1 MEEIRNR
8 LLVVETAINHI
19 DRSIAVQERINLE
32 MKERQE
38 SMDSKVTEIHNAFV
52 AAKGVKWIFYSLIL
66 PMLAFIGAKIT
77 GLFDIVV
84 RNIN

>member
-52 AAKGVKWIFYSLIL
+52 AAKGVKWVFYSLIL

>member
-1 MEEIRNR
+1 MEEVKSR
-8 LLVVETAINHI
+8 LLVVEDAIKHI

-52 AAKGVKWIFYSLIL
+52 AAKGVKWVFYSFIL
-66 PMLAFIGAKIT
+66 PVLAFIGAKIT
-77 GLFDIVV
+77 GLFDIVI
-84 RNIN
+84 RNLN